1 MLSLA
6 NGYARLT
13 IRQDEEFGHVSES
26 IRALLH
32 VCRLNGF
39 RGALVVSDQDAFDWR
54 SSLRIGLRFAAAR
67 GGAGD
72 VRLALVVRHFNDG
85 AREDVLAVA
94 REAKL
99 ECRIFRGEEEAIAW
113 LGGGKPPSGE
123 SRRAQ

>member
-6 NGYARLT
+6 PGYARLD
-13 IRQDEEFGHVSES
+13 IGRNDEFGEVSES

-39 RGALVVSDQDAFDWR
+39 RSALIVSAQNAFDWR
-54 SSLRIGLRFAAAR
+54 SSMRIGIRFAAAR
-67 GGAGD
+67 SVIAGL
-72 VRLALVVRHFNDG
+72 RLAFVARHFNDG

-99 ECRIFRGEEEAIAW
+99 DCRLFRDEADAIAW
-113 LGGGKPPSGE
+113 LSAA
-123 SRRAQ
+123 RD

>member
-1 MLSLA
+1 
-6 NGYARLT
+6 
-13 IRQDEEFGHVSES
+13 
-26 IRALLH
+26 
-32 VCRLNGF
+32 
-39 RGALVVSDQDAFDWR
+39 
-54 SSLRIGLRFAAAR
+54 
-67 GGAGD
+67 
-72 VRLALVVRHFNDG
+72 VVRHFNDG